1 LLLQVAI
8 LTLYVTATCSL
19 DWHSS
24 LLANNSEDMVKDSE
38 LLARHPHVL
47 VANSDVMA
55 NDSDLLVE
63 DSELL
68 VTNSGVMVNDSDVLA
83 SDSELMV
90 DNSDVLA
97 RHSEVLVANLH
108 NLSDNNYVLF
118 MREIPA
124 LPLTEYLLGSYLGQD
139 KYFKY
144 FKYFEFYKPVTLIKT
159 KEAANKEQLL
169 FIFISR

>member
-1 LLLQVAI
+1 
-8 LTLYVTATCSL
+8 
-19 DWHSS
+19 
-24 LLANNSEDMVKDSE
+24 MVKDSE
-38 LLARHPHVL
+38 LLARHP
-47 VANSDVMA
+47 DVMA
-55 NDSDLLVE
+55 NDSDVLVNN
-63 DSELL
+63 SELLARDYDFL
-68 VTNSGVMVNDSDVLA
+68 VTNSGVMVND
-83 SDSELMV
+83 
-90 DNSDVLA
+90 SDVLA

-124 LPLTEYLLGSYLGQD
+124 LPLIGYLIGSYLWQD

-144 FKYFEFYKPVTLIKT
+144 FEYYKPVTLIKT